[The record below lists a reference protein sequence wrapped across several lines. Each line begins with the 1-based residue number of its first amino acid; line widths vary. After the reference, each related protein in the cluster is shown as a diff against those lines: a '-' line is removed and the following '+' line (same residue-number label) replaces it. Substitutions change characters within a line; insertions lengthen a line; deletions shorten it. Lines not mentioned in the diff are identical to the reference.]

1 MATAALPMP
10 KVPTGFC
17 CPEEEVLPG
26 VIPVKRE
33 ELYDTLGTRVFLE
46 QPADA
51 RTQFKLLAKQ

>member
-1 MATAALPMP
+1 MP